1 MVEKNDSSFS
11 QIKAISSKYLRDF
24 DIRIEE
30 IEDEDLA
37 QDILDHLTETLSAR

>member
-1 MVEKNDSSFS
+1 MDFVRERKAMVEKNDSSFS

-30 IEDEDLA
+30 IEE
-37 QDILDHLTETLSAR
+37 

>member
-1 MVEKNDSSFS
+1 VAE
-11 QIKAISSKYLRDF
+11 A
-24 DIRIEE
+24 IEE